1 MRVEF
6 KPSALSGRVTAP
18 PSKSCLHRL
27 LLCAGLAAGESKIEN
42 AALSEDISATVACL
56 SALGASV
63 RFEDGVFTVR
73 GIGGLPE
80 KTAAALPC
88 GECGSTLRFLLPL
101 CLCVPGESRLTG
113 SPRLLER
120 PLSVYEAI
128 CRERGILFRN
138 DGAAVTV
145 GCGLGSGAFAVPG
158 DISSQFVSGLLFAL
172 PLLPGDSEI
181 TITGKTESRP
191 YIDLTL
197 DALRQFGVQVA
208 WKTESSLSIPGGQR
222 YHSRQVTAE
231 GDWSNAAFWCFLRR
245 QGEDIGVSGLN
256 ENSLQ
261 GDRVCVEL
269 FDRLAAGF
277 TETDISDCPDLA
289 PVLMAAAAANH
300 GGAFTGARRL
310 RLKESDRGEAM
321 AAELR
326 KFGIAVTVE
335 ENRITVHPGALHA
348 PAEPTA
354 GHNDHRIV
362 MALACLFVKTGG
374 VLTGAEA
381 VNKSYPTF
389 FKELAACGAQF
400 RFSE

>member
-6 KPSALSGRVTAP
+6 APSVLSGRVTAP
-18 PSKSCLHRL
+18 PSKSGLHRL
-27 LLCAGLAAGESKIEN
+27 LLCAGLAAGESRIGN
-42 AALSEDISATVACL
+42 AALSEDISATAACL

-63 RFEDGVFTVR
+63 RFEHGAFNVQ
-73 GIGGLPE
+73 GLGGAPVE
-80 KTAAALPC
+80 TAATLPC
-88 GECGSTLRFLLPL
+88 GECGSTLRFFLPL
-101 CLCVPGESRLTG
+101 CMCVPGESRLTG

-120 PLSVYEAI
+120 PLSVYEAL
-128 CRERGILFRN
+128 CRERGISFQN

-145 GCGLGSGAFAVPG
+145 GGVLGSGAFAVPG

-172 PLLPGDSEI
+172 PLLQGDSEI
-181 TITGKTESRP
+181 TLTGKTESRP
-191 YIDLTL
+191 YIELTL
-197 DALRQFGVQVA
+197 AALRQFGVEAA
-208 WKTESSLSIPGGQR
+208 WKTETSLFIPGGQR
-222 YHSRQVTAE
+222 YQPRQVTAE

-245 QGEDIGVSGLN
+245 QGEKLDISGLN

-269 FDRLAAGF
+269 FDRLAGGF

-289 PVLMAAAAANH
+289 PVLMAAAAANR
-300 GGAFTGARRL
+300 GGAFTGVRRL

-326 KFGIAVTVE
+326 KFGIAVTVT

-348 PAEPTA
+348 PAVSA
-354 GHNDHRIV
+354 DGHNDHRIV
-362 MALACLFVKTGG
+362 MALACLLVKTGG

-389 FKELAACGAQF
+389 FDERAACGA
-400 RFSE
+400 R